1 MSTLLL
7 NSGILLG
14 LYILLIFISV
24 VYSNKY
30 SKYRK
35 EAFSTMRKT
44 KLIIYSAPLIF
55 SILCLIFFYQ
65 TLEEHIGLFCIWIIL
80 IGATIGAILFDVFE
94 SKRIKESKT

>member
-14 LYILLIFISV
+14 LYILLTFIGV
-24 VYSNKY
+24 AYSNKY

-35 EAFSTMRKT
+35 EAFSTMKKT
-44 KLIIYSAPLIF
+44 KLIVYSAPLIF

-65 TLEEHIGLFCIWIIL
+65 TLEENIGLFCIWIIM
-80 IGATIGAILFDVFE
+80 IGAAIGPILFDGVE